1 MKTHQNARVH
11 KHTRTQAHTST
22 AFEVTGL
29 SLIHSSSS
37 PPHRVR
43 GCMVFQFVDVEG
55 LNNIR
60 QLPVDQNSPKEL
72 LMSVARCR
80 KLIIFGRST
89 VHIFLFFMAHKN
101 INAIFLFIFS
111 LAQYT
116 LWKSPEPHPSHF

>member
-1 MKTHQNARVH
+1 
-11 KHTRTQAHTST
+11 
-22 AFEVTGL
+22 
-29 SLIHSSSS
+29 
-37 PPHRVR
+37 
-43 GCMVFQFVDVEG
+43 MVFQFVDVEG

-72 LMSVARCR
+72 LMSVAHCR
-80 KLIIFGRST
+80 KLIIFGEKVIVQFTS
-89 VHIFLFFMAHKN
+89 FFFFIIMAHKN

>member
-11 KHTRTQAHTST
+11 KHMRT

-72 LMSVARCR
+72 LMSVAHCR
-80 KLIIFGRST
+80 KNELIIFGEKVVVQFTSFFFLLWHT
-89 VHIFLFFMAHKN
+89 KILMLFFYSY
-101 INAIFLFIFS
+101 LV
-111 LAQYT
+111 
-116 LWKSPEPHPSHF
+116 